1 MSAATRLA
9 AHLGRPLHLLDRRIS
24 AIEKWLKIPLS
35 QDDERLVRDAC
46 TMSGGKR
53 LGAFYHWY
61 LLKLLVARAVR
72 GIDRQR
78 ALSLIEAFDKTDYTS
93 IRSVL
98 VSDRGV
104 LIAIPHHAHYIFSMI
119 ALAEKI
125 RARRLVLV
133 FYGQP
138 GTHRGNEIFDHL
150 HQRIWGNE
158 ANVEVI
164 HDTRQ
169 GMAKAIKGLK
179 NGAVVF
185 IMPDVFQNESETMVV
200 PFCGRALN
208 VMMGTATL
216 ARKTEAW
223 ILPAVST
230 RHGRGLGFAT
240 RFGTWIDYSSPSAQS
255 GSAASRIADYCVT
268 STLFKQFEDF
278 MAPELMYWQNVRQ
291 FLAQGRYFQTSTPE
305 QLMAFAE
312 LLAADP
318 AMQLP
323 RLTVDLRS
331 KDVTPKAASHL
342 PQP

>member
-1 MSAATRLA
+1 MTPATRLA
-9 AHLGRPLHLLDRRIS
+9 AHLGRPLNLLDRRIS
-24 AIEKWLKIPLS
+24 AIEKWLKVPLS
-35 QDDERLVRDAC
+35 QVDERLVRQAC
-46 TMSGGKR
+46 AMSGGKR
-53 LGAFYHWY
+53 IGTFYHWY
-61 LLKLLVARAVR
+61 LLKLLVARSVR
-72 GIDRQR
+72 GVDRQR
-78 ALSLIEAFDKTDYTS
+78 ALSLINACDRTDYTG
-93 IRSVL
+93 IRSVFA
-98 VSDRGV
+98 SDRGV

-119 ALAEKI
+119 ALAEKV
-125 RARRLVLV
+125 RARRLVHV

-138 GTHRGNEIFDHL
+138 STHRGNEVFDYL

-164 HDTRQ
+164 HDTRL

-185 IMPDVFQNESETMVV
+185 IMPDVFQKESDTMVV

-230 RHGRGLGFAT
+230 RSGQGLGFAT
-240 RFGTWIDYSSPSAQS
+240 RFGTRIDSHPPRAQAR
-255 GSAASRIADYCVT
+255 SAASRIADYRVT
-268 STLFKQFEDF
+268 STLFKQFENF
-278 MAPELMYWQNVRQ
+278 MSPELLYWQNVRQ
-291 FLAQGRYFQTSTPE
+291 FLAEGSYFRTSTPE
-305 QLMAFAE
+305 QLITFAE
-312 LLAADP
+312 ELAADP
-318 AMQLP
+318 VMQLP

-331 KDVTPKAASHL
+331 QYVAPKAASQL